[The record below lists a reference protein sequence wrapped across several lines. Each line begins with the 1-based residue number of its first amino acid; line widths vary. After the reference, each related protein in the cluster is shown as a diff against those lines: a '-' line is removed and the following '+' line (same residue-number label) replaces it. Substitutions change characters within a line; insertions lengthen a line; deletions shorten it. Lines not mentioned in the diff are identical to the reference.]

1 MEASTWEGTTE
12 EEDDGELQA
21 LFLEEADEL
30 LNEANELLERWDA
43 EGFEASRDGL
53 LRILHTL
60 KGAARL
66 AGLAPVADLSHA
78 LESLLEKDVGD
89 DALRKTRTRRAVDD
103 LLAMV
108 DVVRAGDMPDS
119 ADEAIA
125 RLSERADEVPDELP
139 GAMAEDASDEMTVA
153 TAVEAPE
160 TELPLDFEPEDREI
174 LDIYLEEAQEILQE
188 QEDVLALWSEEPT
201 NLEHIHLLQ
210 RQLHT
215 IKGGAR
221 LSGLTAVADV
231 AHELETLF
239 EQVAEG
245 RRVPDNGLIALARE
259 GQETLQDL
267 VDAVHK
273 HSVMKTANGL
283 LARIRAYASGQ
294 AAPVAVQQ
302 QPERRK
308 ADVVQLRRRS
318 SPGTEGTDKAAPQ
331 KPAARP
337 TQLGQVREM
346 IRVDAGTLENLANLA
361 GETSIYRSRLE
372 QQVSSFR
379 FHLEEIDATVERVRA
394 QLRNLEIE
402 TEAQVQYRREMAG
415 FEDDE
420 FDPLE
425 MDRYTRQQELT
436 RGLGESTNDLV
447 ALKDTLESLA
457 ADAELLLLQ
466 QSRVDSE
473 LQDRLMRTR
482 LVPFTSIVPRLRR
495 MVRQIGEELK
505 KPVQLSIQA
514 EGEMDRTILE
524 RLIAP
529 IEHMLRNA
537 IDHGIESPAERKK
550 LKKPEQGRVGIRLYR
565 EGAEV
570 VVEIADDGRG
580 IDLDK
585 VRAKAIE
592 RGLIAPDASLTD
604 HELQLMILEAGFST
618 ADKVTQIS
626 GRGVGMDV
634 VNSEI
639 KQMGGLIDIQS
650 QRGQGTTI
658 IARLPFTV
666 SVNQALMVK
675 SGDEVYA
682 IPLTNIEG
690 IVRVSPYEL
699 MEYYNADDPVYMY
712 AGEPY
717 ALRYLGKLLDPAAKP
732 NLEGLT
738 RPLPLLLL
746 HGVEH
751 PVALQV
757 DELQGS
763 REIVV
768 KSVGTQLSSITG
780 LSGATILG
788 DGRVVLILDLP
799 ALWRRADAPVV
810 EAEAKAKQL
819 AEQEVEKAPTVMV
832 VDDSITVRKVTS
844 RLLQR
849 HGFDVITAKD
859 GVDAVNVLHDR
870 IPDVMLLDIEMP
882 RMDGFELATMIRH
895 DDRLRHLPIVMITSR
910 TGDKHRSRAEAIGV
924 DRYMGKPYN
933 EVDLLRTIEDLLGR

>member
-1 MEASTWEGTTE
+1 
-12 EEDDGELQA
+12 
-21 LFLEEADEL
+21 
-30 LNEANELLERWDA
+30 
-43 EGFEASRDGL
+43 
-53 LRILHTL
+53 
-60 KGAARL
+60 
-66 AGLAPVADLSHA
+66 
-78 LESLLEKDVGD
+78 
-89 DALRKTRTRRAVDD
+89 
-103 LLAMV
+103 
-108 DVVRAGDMPDS
+108 
-119 ADEAIA
+119 
-125 RLSERADEVPDELP
+125 
-139 GAMAEDASDEMTVA
+139 
-153 TAVEAPE
+153 
-160 TELPLDFEPEDREI
+160 
-174 LDIYLEEAQEILQE
+174 
-188 QEDVLALWSEEPT
+188 
-201 NLEHIHLLQ
+201 
-210 RQLHT
+210 
-215 IKGGAR
+215 
-221 LSGLTAVADV
+221 
-231 AHELETLF
+231 
-239 EQVAEG
+239 
-245 RRVPDNGLIALARE
+245 
-259 GQETLQDL
+259 
-267 VDAVHK
+267 
-273 HSVMKTANGL
+273 
-283 LARIRAYASGQ
+283 
-294 AAPVAVQQ
+294 
-302 QPERRK
+302 
-308 ADVVQLRRRS
+308 
-318 SPGTEGTDKAAPQ
+318 
-331 KPAARP
+331 
-337 TQLGQVREM
+337 
-346 IRVDAGTLENLANLA
+346 
-361 GETSIYRSRLE
+361 
-372 QQVSSFR
+372 
-379 FHLEEIDATVERVRA
+379 
-394 QLRNLEIE
+394 
-402 TEAQVQYRREMAG
+402 
-415 FEDDE
+415 
-420 FDPLE
+420 
-425 MDRYTRQQELT
+425 
-436 RGLGESTNDLV
+436 
-447 ALKDTLESLA
+447 
-457 ADAELLLLQ
+457 
-466 QSRVDSE
+466 
-473 LQDRLMRTR
+473 
-482 LVPFTSIVPRLRR
+482 